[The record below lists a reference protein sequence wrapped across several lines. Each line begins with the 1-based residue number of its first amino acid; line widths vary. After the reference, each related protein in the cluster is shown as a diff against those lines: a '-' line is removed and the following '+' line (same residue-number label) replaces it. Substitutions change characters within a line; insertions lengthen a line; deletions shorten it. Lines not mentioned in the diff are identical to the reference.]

1 MQFFP
6 LASTQDQFLPLIGGQ
21 TGLKQGGDD
30 QFEGLFSSL
39 VSSAHDEERERTTGN
54 ITLNESC
61 VSGIHNR
68 KTETSREFS
77 RPLNEEE
84 FSSLKKVLNEFG
96 VKKEKIIALEKKFQ
110 KQDLEWKDVF
120 SLLGLNTLLLKP
132 LLDNDTQK
140 GLQAAFQ
147 KFGFTPD
154 RAEELIGQLK
164 QNKKMLVWK
173 EIKEQL
179 EKLPADRKITFT
191 EKEIKSLQK
200 GFGLKETEDIWKNFT
215 QRELSLNDLK
225 NLVALLKKESGRVEF
240 SDELERNAILGS
252 ENQAGLFDRILFLA
266 QKGKVGDRNKKGSKP
281 WLKTHKDE
289 MEYRV
294 AQNPQNSKG
303 GVKSRR
309 IGDKD
314 LKKKG
319 SFRETDEK
327 EDRWAEEKGHIH
339 LKGKKADGILKTEEM
354 RKAVRP
360 EQDGKGDFRELSG
373 LESVTGFEKVEQVV
387 FSPGR
392 ERISR
397 QVMAQL
403 ENGIFRNLGQG
414 VKELKLQLSPPDLGR
429 LNIVLQVKNNEL
441 TALIKTTKQDV
452 TSIIADNMHQLRGAL
467 EKQGLQVNKLE
478 VQTQLPDGQMN
489 TPWQGTQQHNQA
501 HEHFRQ
507 SINLARLRGL
517 TQSGEVNL
525 AQEMQNIEHR
535 ENISLSGI
543 DVFA

>member
-6 LASTQDQFLPLIGGQ
+6 LVSAQDQFLPVIDGQ
-21 TGLKQGGDD
+21 ASSKQGGGS
-30 QFEGLFSSL
+30 QFEELFSSL
-39 VSSAHDEERERTTGN
+39 VSSAHGEEKASEDF
-54 ITLNESC
+54 TLKEGC
-61 VSGIHNR
+61 VSGFQNR
-68 KTETSREFS
+68 NAKAGQEVY

-110 KQDLEWKDVF
+110 KEGLKWKDVF
-120 SLLGLNTLLLKP
+120 SLLGLNSLLLKP
-132 LLDNDTQK
+132 LMDSDTQK

-147 KFGFTPD
+147 KLGFAPD
-154 RAEELIGQLK
+154 RAKELIGQLK

-191 EKEIKSLQK
+191 ENEIKSLQK
-200 GFGLKETEDIWKNFT
+200 GFGLKETDDIWKNFA

-225 NLVALLKKESGRVEF
+225 NLLALLKKETSQAELSGEF
-240 SDELERNAILGS
+240 EREAILGS
-252 ENQAGLFDRILFLA
+252 EKQAGLFDTILSLA
-266 QKGKVGDRNKKGSKP
+266 QKGKAGDRNKKGSKS

-303 GVKSRR
+303 RIESRR
-309 IGDKD
+309 TGEKD
-314 LKKKG
+314 LKNKG
-319 SFRETDEK
+319 SFSETDEK
-327 EDRWAEEKGHIH
+327 EDRWVEEKGHII
-339 LKGKKADGILKTEEM
+339 KGKKAKGILKTEE
-354 RKAVRP
+354 KGQAVKPGR
-360 EQDGKGDFRELSG
+360 DGKGDFRELSG

-392 ERISR
+392 EKISR

-441 TALIKTTKQDV
+441 TALIKTTNQDV
-452 TSIIADNMHQLRGAL
+452 TRIIADNMHQLRDAL
-467 EKQGLQVNKLE
+467 EKQGVQVNKLE
-478 VQTQLPDGQMN
+478 VQTQLPDGQMG
-489 TPWQGTQQHNQA
+489 TPWQGTEKHNQA
-501 HEHFRQ
+501 REHFRQ

-517 TQSGEVNL
+517 TQDVEDNL
-525 AQEMQNIEHR
+525 VHDMQNIEHR

-543 DVFA
+543 DIFA